1 MQELRISIVQTNIV
15 WENKQEN
22 LRLLRD
28 KLQTLH
34 GTTEI
39 VVLPEMFS
47 TGFSMNSRKLA
58 EPISGETIQTLKKWA
73 GEFQFAI
80 TGSFIC
86 SEQGSYYNRAFFITP
101 EGEEYYYDKRHLF
114 RMGHETE
121 HFTPGNRR
129 PIIRYRGWNILLLV
143 CYDLRFPVWSR
154 NTSNEYDL
162 LIYVANWPIP
172 RRKVWDILLQ
182 ARALENI
189 SYVCGVNRIGKDG
202 RDIPH
207 SGGSVVYSPKGEVLA
222 TVPNNEEAIATAS
235 LNLSSLQEFRLKF
248 PAWKDADEFVISSN
262 NSSQ

>member
-101 EGEEYYYDKRHLF
+101 EGEEGKKLNIF
-114 RMGHETE
+114 PLETVNSLSP
-121 HFTPGNRR
+121 TANGTSACWYAT
-129 PIIRYRGWNILLLV
+129 ICVSRYG
-143 CYDLRFPVWSR
+143 
-154 NTSNEYDL
+154 
-162 LIYVANWPIP
+162 A
-172 RRKVWDILLQ
+172 
-182 ARALENI
+182 
-189 SYVCGVNRIGKDG
+189 GM
-202 RDIPH
+202 
-207 SGGSVVYSPKGEVLA
+207 
-222 TVPNNEEAIATAS
+222 
-235 LNLSSLQEFRLKF
+235 
-248 PAWKDADEFVISSN
+248 
-262 NSSQ
+262 